1 MRRKERS
8 KLREITSV
16 KDINL
21 EKRSRVSARF
31 PITVQVF
38 VIVNFWLFQKWY
50 TNHGC
55 LTMLI
60 TIKSAFLDCELSSE
74 MIRHVTSCIKFS
86 KLSFLCHIRI
96 PRSQHILFILTHVC
110 NSLGFDFLPI

>member
-21 EKRSRVSARF
+21 EKRSRASARF

-38 VIVNFWLFQKWY
+38 VIVNFWLFQ
-50 TNHGC
+50 
-55 LTMLI
+55 
-60 TIKSAFLDCELSSE
+60 
-74 MIRHVTSCIKFS
+74 
-86 KLSFLCHIRI
+86 
-96 PRSQHILFILTHVC
+96 
-110 NSLGFDFLPI
+110 

>member
-31 PITVQVF
+31 PITGTVQVF
-38 VIVNFWLFQKWY
+38 VIVNFWLFQ
-50 TNHGC
+50 
-55 LTMLI
+55 
-60 TIKSAFLDCELSSE
+60 
-74 MIRHVTSCIKFS
+74 
-86 KLSFLCHIRI
+86 
-96 PRSQHILFILTHVC
+96 
-110 NSLGFDFLPI
+110 

>member
-38 VIVNFWLFQKWY
+38 VIVNF
-50 TNHGC
+50 GC
-55 LTMLI
+55 
-60 TIKSAFLDCELSSE
+60 FSSGTQTT
-74 MIRHVTSCIKFS
+74 V
-86 KLSFLCHIRI
+86 
-96 PRSQHILFILTHVC
+96 V
-110 NSLGFDFLPI
+110 